1 MSENLLDAHTFSLDF
16 QGNIYTATSIQQG
29 GTFTTKVK
37 TETDLDIVLIFSLSS

>member
-37 TETDLDIVLIFSLSS
+37 TETDLDMVLI